1 MQYAL
6 EHGMIDMSY
15 VQAQVDM
22 NKRKELLGKHPYKIW
37 EGKDGKWYTHLPDGE
52 KGRVLRK
59 RNSKTS
65 LENMIC
71 DFWKKR
77 ETQTERDKLKSA
89 TLREIFPKWLQYKAA
104 RTDSTSYIKRITADW
119 HKFYDGNEI
128 SDKEITSFD
137 KIYLDTWAHRMIKE
151 YSLTKKSY
159 YNMSMILRQCMDYM
173 VEIGIMEKNIFREV
187 SINKKMFVRKKK
199 PDSTTQVYLTSE
211 TPRIIEEMMRRFR
224 NNPKNTSPLAVIL
237 CFEIGVRIGELVCI
251 KETDI
256 HGNYIRI
263 QRQEVRDFERVD
275 DFTMQFKGFR
285 VVEYTKSSDEYRDV
299 YLTETAKYI
308 INLVKQVNEIFGNKC
323 EDYLFVKKN
332 KKITHYSIQAHILR
346 GCKRIHIPTKTAHK
360 IRKTYISTLIDAG
373 VNIDEVRRYAGHSDE
388 RTTFGNYCF
397 NRETGQETKEKLER
411 ALNNRQVT
419 KGNQILEELKP
430 LKPA

>member
-15 VQAQVDM
+15 VQAQIEM
-22 NKRKELLGKHPYKIW
+22 NKKKELLEKHPYKIW

-151 YSLTKKSY
+151 YSLTKK
-159 YNMSMILRQCMDYM
+159 IVL
-173 VEIGIMEKNIFREV
+173 
-187 SINKKMFVRKKK
+187 
-199 PDSTTQVYLTSE
+199 
-211 TPRIIEEMMRRFR
+211 
-224 NNPKNTSPLAVIL
+224 
-237 CFEIGVRIGELVCI
+237 
-251 KETDI
+251 
-256 HGNYIRI
+256 
-263 QRQEVRDFERVD
+263 
-275 DFTMQFKGFR
+275 
-285 VVEYTKSSDEYRDV
+285 
-299 YLTETAKYI
+299 
-308 INLVKQVNEIFGNKC
+308 
-323 EDYLFVKKN
+323 
-332 KKITHYSIQAHILR
+332 
-346 GCKRIHIPTKTAHK
+346 
-360 IRKTYISTLIDAG
+360 
-373 VNIDEVRRYAGHSDE
+373 
-388 RTTFGNYCF
+388 
-397 NRETGQETKEKLER
+397 
-411 ALNNRQVT
+411 
-419 KGNQILEELKP
+419 
-430 LKPA
+430 